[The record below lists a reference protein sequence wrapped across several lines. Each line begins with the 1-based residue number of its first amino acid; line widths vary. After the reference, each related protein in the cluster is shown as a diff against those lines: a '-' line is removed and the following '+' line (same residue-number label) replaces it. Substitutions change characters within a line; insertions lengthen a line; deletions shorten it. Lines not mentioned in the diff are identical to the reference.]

1 MKRVLVQAG
10 HLPPLQPGITGLGT
24 NGERELVT
32 KIRDQLVALLL
43 RDGRFEAIPMPGR
56 IPEGI
61 QCDAALF
68 LHADGVTNPAAH
80 GCSFG
85 FDEHFPVNKHL
96 ADLIFEEF
104 SRLPGHPTRRQDN
117 GTRDEHHYYGFRLV
131 DTPGPETLVEH
142 GFLTNPTERQW
153 LLGHIKELAHAEY
166 VALCRHFGLPPS
178 SSLIPNGGGSG
189 VQTEPPVAVAG
200 GAVGPASA
208 FIAPRRAARTQ
219 LERFVLGRGPTV
231 GDEAVREIVGLYDT
245 TCTAVGLDPLLL
257 VAQMVLETGGLTS
270 FWSQP
275 PRRNLAGIGVT
286 GEPGVGKKFP
296 DWPRA
301 VRAHVGRLLRYAVG
315 EGVETTAQK
324 PLIAE
329 ALQVRRLPKGLWGVA
344 PAVGNLGRGVWA
356 VDAFYA
362 KKIIR
367 LANEARP

>member
-10 HLPPLQPGITGLGT
+10 HLPPLQPGIKGLGT
-24 NGERELVT
+24 DGERELVT
-32 KIRDQLVALLL
+32 KIRDELVGLLL

-68 LHADGVTNPAAH
+68 LHADGVDDHTAH

-85 FDEHFPVNKHL
+85 FDERFPVNKHL

-104 SRLPGHPTRRQDN
+104 AKLPGHPTRRQDN
-117 GTRDEHHYYGFRLV
+117 GTADEHHYYGFRLV
-131 DTPGPETLVEH
+131 DTPGPEALVEH

-153 LLGHIKELAHAEY
+153 LVEHIKELAHAEY
-166 VALCRHFGLPPS
+166 VGLCRHFGLPPS
-178 SSLIPNGGGSG
+178 SSLIPNGGSS
-189 VQTEPPVAVAG
+189 VHPEAPLATTE
-200 GAVGPASA
+200 GAIGPATA
-208 FIAPRRAARTQ
+208 FLAPPRASRAQ
-219 LERFVLGRGPTV
+219 LERFVVGRGPTV
-231 GDEAVREIVGLYDT
+231 GDEAAREIIGLYDS
-245 TCTAVGLDPLLL
+245 TCAAVGLDPLLL

-286 GEPGVGKKFP
+286 GEPGVGKKFS
-296 DWPRA
+296 DWPSA
-301 VRAHVGRLLRYAVG
+301 VHAHVGRLLRYAIG
-315 EGVETTAQK
+315 EGRETEAQK

-329 ALQVRRLPKGLWGVA
+329 ALKVRRLPRELWGIA

-362 KKIIR
+362 NKVIR

>member
-1 MKRVLVQAG
+1 MERVLVQAG

-32 KIRDQLVALLL
+32 KIRDELVALLL

-61 QCDAALF
+61 RCDAALF
-68 LHADGVTNPAAH
+68 LHADGVTNPTAH

-85 FDEHFPVNKHL
+85 FNEHFPVNKHL

-104 SRLPGHPTRRQDN
+104 SRIPGHPTRRRDN

-153 LLGHIKELAHAEY
+153 LLGHIKELARAEY

-189 VQTEPPVAVAG
+189 VHAEPPVAVAG
-200 GAVGPASA
+200 GAVGPAST
-208 FIAPRRAARTQ
+208 FIAPRRAARAQ
-219 LERFVLGRGPTV
+219 LEAFVLCRGPTV
-231 GDEAVREIVGLYDT
+231 GDEAAREIVGLYDE

-275 PRRNLAGIGVT
+275 PRRNLAGIGIT

-301 VRAHVGRLLRYAVG
+301 VRAHVGRLLRYAVS
-315 EGVETTAQK
+315 EGAETAAQK

-329 ALQVRRLPKGLWGVA
+329 ALQVRPLPKGLWGIA

-356 VDAFYA
+356 ADPFYA

>member
-10 HLPPLQPGITGLGT
+10 HLPPLQPGVKGLGT

-32 KIRDQLVALLL
+32 QIRDQLVTLLL
-43 RDGRFEAIPMPGR
+43 SDGRFEAIAMPGR
-56 IPEGI
+56 IPTGI

-68 LHADGVTNPAAH
+68 LHADGVTDQTAH

-85 FDEHFPVNKHL
+85 FDERFPVNRHL

-104 SRLPGHPTRRQDN
+104 AKLPGHPTRRRDN
-117 GTRDEHHYYGFRLV
+117 GTADEHHYYGFRLV

-153 LLGHIKELAHAEY
+153 LLGHIEELAHAEY
-166 VALCRHFGLPPS
+166 VALCRHFGLAPS
-178 SSLIPNGGGSG
+178 GSLSHNGGT
-189 VQTEPPVAVAG
+189 VHTEPPVATAE
-200 GAVGPASA
+200 GAIGPASA
-208 FIAPRRAARTQ
+208 FIAPRRATRAQ
-219 LERFVLGRGPTV
+219 LERFVLDRGPTV
-231 GDEAVREIVGLYDT
+231 GEVAAREIVGLYDT
-245 TCTAVGLDPLLL
+245 TCSAVGLDPLLL
-257 VAQMVLETGGLTS
+257 VVQMVLETGGLTS

-286 GEPGVGKKFP
+286 GEPGVGKTFP

-301 VRAHVGRLLRYAVG
+301 VRAHVGRLLRYAVA
-315 EGVETTAQK
+315 EGMETAAQK
-324 PLIAE
+324 PVIEE
-329 ALQVRRLPKGLWGVA
+329 ALQVRRLPKALWGVA

>member
-10 HLPPLQPGITGLGT
+10 HLPPLQPGIKGLGT
-24 NGERELVT
+24 DGERELVT

-68 LHADGVTNPAAH
+68 LHADGVTDKTAH

-85 FDEHFPVNKHL
+85 FDERFSVNKHL

-104 SRLPGHPTRRQDN
+104 AKLPGHPTRRQNN
-117 GTRDEHHYYGFRLV
+117 GTADEHHYYGFRLV

-153 LLGHIKELAHAEY
+153 LFGHIKELAHAEY

-178 SSLIPNGGGSG
+178 SSLNPNGGSS
-189 VQTEPPVAVAG
+189 VHTEPPVVVAE
-200 GAVGPASA
+200 GAIGPASP
-208 FIAPRRAARTQ
+208 FIAPRRATRAQ

-231 GDEAVREIVGLYDT
+231 GDEAAREIVALYDT
-245 TCTAVGLDPLLL
+245 TCTAAGLDPLLPI
-257 VAQMVLETGGLTS
+257 AQMVLETGGLTS

-286 GEPGVGKKFP
+286 GEAGVGKKFA
-296 DWPRA
+296 DWPTA
-301 VRAHVGRLLRYAVG
+301 VRAHVGRLLRYAIR
-315 EGVETTAQK
+315 EGMETDAQK
-324 PLIAE
+324 PLIAQ
-329 ALQVRRLPKGLWGVA
+329 ALEVRRLPKELWGVA

-356 VDAFYA
+356 ADAFYA

>member
-10 HLPPLQPGITGLGT
+10 HLAPLQPGIKGLGT
-24 NGERELVT
+24 DGERELVT

-43 RDGRFEAIPMPGR
+43 RDGRFEAIAMPGR

-68 LHADGVTNPAAH
+68 LHGDGVTDQTAH

-85 FDEHFPVNKHL
+85 FDERFPVNKHL

-104 SRLPGHPTRRQDN
+104 SKLPGHPTRRQDN
-117 GTRDEHHYYGFRLV
+117 GTADAHHYYGFRLV

-142 GFLTNPTERQW
+142 GFLTNPTERKW
-153 LLGHIKELAHAEY
+153 LFGHVKQLARAEY
-166 VALCRHFGLPPS
+166 VALCRQFGLPPS
-178 SSLIPNGGGSG
+178 SLIPSNGSS
-189 VQTEPPVAVAG
+189 VPTKPPAARG
-200 GAVGPASA
+200 PVGPASP
-208 FIAPRRAARTQ
+208 FVAPRRATRAQ

-231 GDEAVREIVGLYDT
+231 GDEAAREIVGLYDT
-245 TCTAVGLDPLLL
+245 TCTSVGLDPLLL

-286 GEPGVGKKFP
+286 GEPGVGKKFA
-296 DWPRA
+296 DWRPA
-301 VRAHVGRLLRYAVG
+301 VRAHVGRLLRYAVA
-315 EGVETTAQK
+315 EGQETNVQK

-329 ALQVRRLPKGLWGVA
+329 ALQVRQLPKGLWGVA
-344 PAVGNLGRGVWA
+344 PALGNLGRGVWA
-356 VDAFYA
+356 ADPFYA
-362 KKIIR
+362 NKIIR

>member
-10 HLPPLQPGITGLGT
+10 HLPPLQPGIKGLGT

-68 LHADGVTNPAAH
+68 LHADGVENPSAH

-85 FDEHFPVNKHL
+85 FDERFPVNKHL

-104 SRLPGHPTRRQDN
+104 SKLPGHPTRRQDN

-178 SSLIPNGGGSG
+178 SSLVQNGGGPG
-189 VQTEPPVAVAG
+189 VKTEAPVAE

-208 FIAPRRAARTQ
+208 FIAPRRASRAQ
-219 LERFVLGRGPTV
+219 LERFVLSREPTV
-231 GDEAVREIVGLYDT
+231 GDEAAREIVRLYDT

-296 DWPRA
+296 GWPPA
-301 VRAHVGRLLRYAVG
+301 VRAHVGRLLRYAVR
-315 EGVETTAQK
+315 EGVETEAQK

-329 ALQVRRLPKGLWGVA
+329 ALQVRRLPKELWGVA

-356 VDAFYA
+356 ADPFYA
-362 KKIIR
+362 GKIIR

>member
-1 MKRVLVQAG
+1 MPRVLVQAG
-10 HLPPLQPGITGLGT
+10 HLQPLQPGIKGLGT

-61 QCDAALF
+61 RCDAALF
-68 LHADGVTNPAAH
+68 LHADGAEDPSAH

-85 FDEHFPVNKHL
+85 FNEHFPVNKHL
-96 ADLIFEEF
+96 ADLIFTEF
-104 SRLPGHPTRRQDN
+104 SKIPGHPTRRRDN
-117 GTRDEHHYYGFRLV
+117 GTADEHHYYGFRRV

-153 LLGHIKELAHAEY
+153 LQGHIKELAHAEY
-166 VALCRHFGLPPS
+166 VALCRHFGLAPS
-178 SSLIPNGGGSG
+178 SSAGGGGTVAHPQPNG
-189 VQTEPPVAVAG
+189 AG
-200 GAVGPASA
+200 GAVGPAST
-208 FIAPRRAARTQ
+208 FIAPRRASRAQ
-219 LERFVLGRGPTV
+219 LETFVLGRGPTV
-231 GDEAVREIVGLYDT
+231 GDEAASEIVRLYDK
-245 TCTAVGLDPLLL
+245 TCTAVSVDPLLL

-286 GEPGVGKKFP
+286 GEAGVGKKFP

-301 VRAHVGRLLRYAVG
+301 VRAHVGRMLRYAVR
-315 EGVETTAQK
+315 EGAETNAQR
-324 PLIAE
+324 PLIEE
-329 ALQVRRLPKGLWGVA
+329 ALQVRRLPKQLWGVA
-344 PAVGNLGRGVWA
+344 PAVGNLGSGVWA
-356 VDAFYA
+356 ADPFYA